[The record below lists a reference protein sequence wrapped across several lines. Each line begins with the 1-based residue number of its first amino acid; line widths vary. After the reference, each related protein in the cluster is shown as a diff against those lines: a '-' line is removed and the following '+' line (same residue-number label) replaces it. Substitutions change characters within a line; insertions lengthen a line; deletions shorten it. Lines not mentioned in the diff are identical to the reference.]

1 MKLAIVHSTGHVWFG
16 VTSLTRLVQI
26 STSPQSSVAMKIK
39 YGALVGQN
47 RLPATQLISRKL
59 SSILPYAPTFF
70 FFSLAL
76 LSVFPFL
83 IGCCNWLRCHLCSWV
98 GRCVF
103 PRIYPLPCQHFF
115 THSSHWLSSIFS
127 FFGFAVMITRSFAS
141 AFKWSVRSLWFAR
154 TSASN
159 MCLQ

>member
-26 STSPQSSVAMKIK
+26 STSPQSSAAMKIK

-59 SSILPYAPTFF
+59 GAILPCAPTFF
-70 FFSLAL
+70 FFSLTL

-103 PRIYPLPCQHFF
+103 PRIYPLPCQHLE
-115 THSSHWLSSIFS
+115 LSLALLNIFLLRICRYDYAI
-127 FFGFAVMITRSFAS
+127 FCF
-141 AFKWSVRSLWFAR
+141 SLLMECSQPLIRADV
-154 TSASN
+154 
-159 MCLQ
+159 CK

>member
-26 STSPQSSVAMKIK
+26 STSPQSSAAMKIK
-39 YGALVGQN
+39 YGALVSKITLAMQAN

-59 SSILPYAPTFF
+59 GAILPRAPAFF

-83 IGCCNWLRCHLCSWV
+83 IGCCNWLRCHLCCWV

-103 PRIYPLPCQHFF
+103 PRIYPLPCQHFE
-115 THSSHWLSSIFS
+115 LSLALLNIFLLRICRYDYAI
-127 FFGFAVMITRSFAS
+127 FCF
-141 AFKWSVRSLWFAR
+141 SLLMECAQPLIR
-154 TSASN
+154 ADV
-159 MCLQ
+159 CK

>member
-47 RLPATQLISRKL
+47 RLPATQLIIRKL
-59 SSILPYAPTFF
+59 GAILPCAPTFF

-103 PRIYPLPCQHFF
+103 PRIYPLPCQHFE
-115 THSSHWLSSIFS
+115 LSLALLNIFLLRICRYDYAI
-127 FFGFAVMITRSFAS
+127 FCF
-141 AFKWSVRSLWFAR
+141 SLLMECAQPLIR
-154 TSASN
+154 ADV
-159 MCLQ
+159 CK

>member
-59 SSILPYAPTFF
+59 GAILPCAPTFF

-103 PRIYPLPCQHFF
+103 PRIYPLPCQHFE
-115 THSSHWLSSIFS
+115 LSLALLNIFLLRICRYDYAI
-127 FFGFAVMITRSFAS
+127 FCF
-141 AFKWSVRSLWFAR
+141 SLLMECAQPLIR
-154 TSASN
+154 ADV
-159 MCLQ
+159 CK

>member
-26 STSPQSSVAMKIK
+26 SISPQSSAAMKIK

-47 RLPATQLISRKL
+47 
-59 SSILPYAPTFF
+59 YACYAGNWAQSCLAHPR
-70 FFSLAL
+70 FSFSHWLF
-76 LSVFPFL
+76 SVFSPF
-83 IGCCNWLRCHLCSWV
+83 WLAVAIDYVVIFVV
-98 GRCVF
+98 GLGVAFSRAYTRSRVNT
-103 PRIYPLPCQHFF
+103 L
-115 THSSHWLSSIFS
+115 SSHWLSSIFS

-141 AFKWSVRSLWFAR
+141 AFRWSVRSLWFAR
-154 TSASN
+154 MSASN

>member
-26 STSPQSSVAMKIK
+26 SISPQSSIAMKIK

-59 SSILPYAPTFF
+59 GAILPCAPTFF

-103 PRIYPLPCQHFF
+103 PRIYPLPCQHFE
-115 THSSHWLSSIFS
+115 LSLALLNIFLLRICRYDYAI
-127 FFGFAVMITRSFAS
+127 FCF
-141 AFKWSVRSLWFAR
+141 SLSMECAQPLIR
-154 TSASN
+154 ADV
-159 MCLQ
+159 CK

>member
-59 SSILPYAPTFF
+59 GAILPCAPTFF

-103 PRIYPLPCQHFF
+103 PRIYPLPCQHFE
-115 THSSHWLSSIFS
+115 LSLALLNIFLLRICRYDYAI
-127 FFGFAVMITRSFAS
+127 FCF
-141 AFKWSVRSLWFAR
+141 SLLMECSQPLIRADV
-154 TSASN
+154 
-159 MCLQ
+159 CK

>member
-16 VTSLTRLVQI
+16 ITSLTRLVQI
-26 STSPQSSVAMKIK
+26 SISPQSSAAMKIK

-59 SSILPYAPTFF
+59 GAILPCAPTFF

-83 IGCCNWLRCHLCSWV
+83 IGCCDWLRCHLCCWV

-103 PRIYPLPCQHFF
+103 PRIYPLPCQHFE
-115 THSSHWLSSIFS
+115 LSLALLNIFLLRICRYDYAI
-127 FFGFAVMITRSFAS
+127 FCF
-141 AFKWSVRSLWFAR
+141 SLLMECAQPLIR
-154 TSASN
+154 ADV
-159 MCLQ
+159 CK

>member
-59 SSILPYAPTFF
+59 GAILPCAPAFF

-103 PRIYPLPCQHFF
+103 PRIYPLPCQHFE
-115 THSSHWLSSIFS
+115 LSLALLNIFLLRICS
-127 FFGFAVMITRSFAS
+127 DNYAIFCL
-141 AFKWSVRSLWFAR
+141 SLLMECVQPLICADV
-154 TSASN
+154 
-159 MCLQ
+159 CK

>member
-26 STSPQSSVAMKIK
+26 STSPQSSAAMKIK

-59 SSILPYAPTFF
+59 GAILPRAPTFF
-70 FFSLAL
+70 FFSLTL
-76 LSVFPFL
+76 LSVSPFL

-103 PRIYPLPCQHFF
+103 PRIYTLPCQHFE
-115 THSSHWLSSIFS
+115 LSLALLNIFLLRICS
-127 FFGFAVMITRSFAS
+127 DDYAIFCF
-141 AFKWSVRSLWFAR
+141 SLLMECVQPLIRADV
-154 TSASN
+154 
-159 MCLQ
+159 CK

>member
-16 VTSLTRLVQI
+16 VTSLTHLVQV

-59 SSILPYAPTFF
+59 GAILPCAPTFF
-70 FFSLAL
+70 FFSVAL
-76 LSVFPFL
+76 LSVIPFL

-103 PRIYPLPCQHFF
+103 PRIYPLPCQHFE
-115 THSSHWLSSIFS
+115 LSLALLNIFLLRICRYDYAI
-127 FFGFAVMITRSFAS
+127 FYF
-141 AFKWSVRSLWFAR
+141 SLLMECAQPLIR
-154 TSASN
+154 ADV
-159 MCLQ
+159 CK

>member
-1 MKLAIVHSTGHVWFG
+1 MKLAIVHSTGHVWFE

-59 SSILPYAPTFF
+59 GAILPCAPTFF

-76 LSVFPFL
+76 LSVIPFL

-103 PRIYPLPCQHFF
+103 PRIYPLPCQHFE
-115 THSSHWLSSIFS
+115 LSLALLNIFLLRICRYDYAI
-127 FFGFAVMITRSFAS
+127 FCF
-141 AFKWSVRSLWFAR
+141 SLLMECSQPLIRADV
-154 TSASN
+154 
-159 MCLQ
+159 CK

>member
-59 SSILPYAPTFF
+59 GAILPCAPTFF

-76 LSVFPFL
+76 LSVIPFL

-103 PRIYPLPCQHFF
+103 PRIYPLPCQHFE
-115 THSSHWLSSIFS
+115 LSLALLNIFLLRICRYDYAI
-127 FFGFAVMITRSFAS
+127 FCF
-141 AFKWSVRSLWFAR
+141 SLLMECSQPLIRADV
-154 TSASN
+154 
-159 MCLQ
+159 CK

>member
-59 SSILPYAPTFF
+59 GAILPCAPTFF

-103 PRIYPLPCQHFF
+103 PRIYPLPCQHFE
-115 THSSHWLSSIFS
+115 LPLALLNIFLLRICRYDYAI
-127 FFGFAVMITRSFAS
+127 FCF
-141 AFKWSVRSLWFAR
+141 SLLMECAQPLIR
-154 TSASN
+154 ADV
-159 MCLQ
+159 CK

>member
-59 SSILPYAPTFF
+59 GAILPCAPTFF

-76 LSVFPFL
+76 LSVIPFL

-103 PRIYPLPCQHFF
+103 PRIYPLPCQHFE
-115 THSSHWLSSIFS
+115 LSLALLNIFLLRICRYDYAI
-127 FFGFAVMITRSFAS
+127 FCF
-141 AFKWSVRSLWFAR
+141 SLLMECAQPLIR
-154 TSASN
+154 ADV
-159 MCLQ
+159 CK